1 MLKKINSIWP
11 NLKIFGICYYAIVLK
26 EEKKKKKYTT
36 HITLWKR
43 ILSNKQNISYVMIS
57 VKMFIFKTQKLY
69 WTSQWWEQVT
79 NWRKK
84 QQTEKIEKHW
94 KIFKIFSIINL
105 KTILYKPIA
114 SDKFIQI
121 HGLKFIQT
129 SITSLWE
136 DQLFMA
142 T

>member
-1 MLKKINSIWP
+1 MRGPAFYGYLREWKKID
-11 NLKIFGICYYAIVLK
+11 
-26 EEKKKKKYTT
+26 EKNWQTD
-36 HITLWKR
+36 
-43 ILSNKQNISYVMIS
+43 KQID
-57 VKMFIFKTQKLY
+57 
-69 WTSQWWEQVT
+69 E
-79 NWRKK
+79 KK